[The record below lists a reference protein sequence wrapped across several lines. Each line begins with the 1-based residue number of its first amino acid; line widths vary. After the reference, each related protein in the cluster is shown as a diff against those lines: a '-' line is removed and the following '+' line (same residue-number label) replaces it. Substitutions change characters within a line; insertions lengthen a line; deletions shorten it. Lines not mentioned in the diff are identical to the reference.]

1 MTEKLNELKTVFV
14 YDDAGF
20 FAGTEMAQLNPM
32 RPNEYLFP
40 ANCSTVA
47 PEFEDGFFYQIKDK
61 TDINSEWVAITK
73 PTSAAEFIGVEINH
87 QSRTDYDN
95 ERRKIL
101 RSLVEKEA
109 NRYREKQINDENGNL
124 LAITV
129 EEIPEPT
136 EEEKAAKALAEAK
149 GDRTAAVS
157 RIIVSVERKDKEG
170 KTVKVLSFDGD
181 EEAQTRMSRTI
192 VAAQALGVDL
202 NTETRTW
209 VMSDNSIEQVTI
221 AELAEALRLAGDAQ
235 TALWT
240 VPYEE

>member
-20 FAGTEMAQLNPM
+20 FAGTETTQLNPK

-61 TDINSEWVAITK
+61 ADVNSAWLAIAK
-73 PTSAAEFIGVEINH
+73 PTSAAEFIGVEIDH
-87 QSRTDYDN
+87 LSRSDYDN

-101 RSLVEKEA
+101 RSLVEKESDK
-109 NRYREKQINDENGNL
+109 YREKQINDENGNL

-136 EEEKAAKALAEAK
+136 EEEKAAMVLAEAK
-149 GDRTAAVS
+149 GNRAAAVS
-157 RIIVSVERKDKEG
+157 QIVVSVES
-170 KTVKVLSFDGD
+170 KTKQVKL
-181 EEAQTRMSRTI
+181 
-192 VAAQALGVDL
+192 
-202 NTETRTW
+202 
-209 VMSDNSIEQVTI
+209 
-221 AELAEALRLAGDAQ
+221 LRC
-235 TALWT
+235 
-240 VPYEE
+240 